1 MFNDR
6 CTRHAPRDHWSAQ
19 ACRCSIRNP
28 QSPIRNGSA
37 VRVCDARDALHAFRV
52 KKKAMT
58 LDEPIIRLEKVTK
71 AFNGNTVLDAV
82 DLAIAPGRTTV
93 VIGPSGCGKSVL
105 LKHIVVLLHP
115 DSGQVFFRDHE
126 VSSMSERKLIAIR
139 RQIGFL
145 FQGAALFDS
154 MTVED
159 NVCFP
164 LAEHGVGS
172 DADRRQRCHEVLSL
186 VGLDDLQNR
195 FPEELS
201 GGQKRRVALARA
213 VSLGP
218 EVILYDEPTT
228 GLDPIRADLINELI
242 LKLQDAL
249 GTTAVVVTH
258 DMSSARKV
266 GDRIVMLHDGG
277 FIADTPPEGLD
288 EIDNEVVRRFI
299 DGQASEEEL
308 AGIRRS
314 QGFASTGPAA
324 ADDDREN
331 RP

>member
-1 MFNDR
+1 MEEMPKN
-6 CTRHAPRDHWSAQ
+6 
-19 ACRCSIRNP
+19 
-28 QSPIRNGSA
+28 
-37 VRVCDARDALHAFRV
+37 
-52 KKKAMT
+52 
-58 LDEPIIRLEKVTK
+58 EPIIRLEKVSK
-71 AFNGNTVLDAV
+71 AFNGKTVLHAV

-105 LKHIVVLLHP
+105 LKHIVALLRP
-115 DSGQVFFRDHE
+115 DSGRVLFDGHE
-126 VSSMSERKLIAIR
+126 VSRMSERKLIAVR
-139 RQIGFL
+139 KRIGFL

-164 LAEHGVGS
+164 LAEHGVGG

-186 VGLDDLQNR
+186 VGLDGLQHR

-277 FIADTPPEGLD
+277 LIADTPPEGLD

-299 DGQASEEEL
+299 NGQASEEEL

-314 QGFASTGPAA
+314 HGFASSNGPAA
-324 ADDDREN
+324 TTTGRTAHE
-331 RP
+331 